1 MAIKFSNNART
12 LIASSVASTDTT
24 ITVEDASV
32 FPTLA
37 EGDVLYLTIANVAN
51 TVTEIVKC
59 TSITDNTLTVT
70 RGVEDTTPRNWTT
83 EDNVSSRLTTELL
96 ETITSREYL
105 GLETNDDVTF
115 NSITLGGGDTGEGK
129 LVWNNTDNTVDIEY
143 NGVTLQVGQEQHFYG
158 KAVGAI
164 ADGEVVMF
172 AGAQGDH
179 LLMTKADASAEGFR
193 EEWVIGVATQDF
205 ANNEY
210 GYVTT
215 FGAVRNLDTSGFSEG
230 DLLYFDVTT
239 PGALTN
245 VEPAKPNHTVL
256 VAAAT
261 RSHATEGTI
270 FVRPSFRSA
279 FNELHNVDVTNASDK
294 DIVAYDSTTEK
305 WVSTSTPTLDKVTL
319 TPADDIS
326 HSEGSVY
333 YNSEYKALTV
343 FSDISDVSLQ
353 VGLEDWVRV
362 YNGTGSVI
370 ASGTPVYTLGVMGEA
385 LSVAPANAVS
395 EAASQVMGIATH
407 DIAVGGYGFVTERG
421 LVSGIDTSAL
431 TAGERVHLGPAG
443 GLQVAAPTYPYF
455 PVDLGTCVVSDA
467 TNGYLYVNIIEHTME
482 QFRVTG
488 NTHLGGSLTV
498 EGDLV
503 VQGTQTITNEANL
516 SISDSFIYLNSGD
529 TIGQAGTT
537 FTGTGL
543 DDAYF
548 NNHYEG
554 TTTTTYY
561 VRIDGVGTGTGGVD
575 TFEWSKDN
583 FTTTEATGVDL
594 ANQVSL
600 DNNIGIHFNA
610 TTGHT
615 SGDVWSGTAAP
626 VNVDSGWFT
635 NYNTGTE
642 GVGYTHAGVFLDTS
656 DNSKFKFLKEY
667 SPEPS
672 GNIDLEDESVVLG
685 TIVAQ
690 SFEGLATNSSKLNG
704 QLPSYYLNYN
714 NFTNTP
720 TIGNGSISVS
730 GSDGLSGSGSFALND
745 TSDTTVTLSNSD
757 KGSSQNIFKTVA
769 STNQSSV
776 IAGSN
781 TATLNLEGGGIVS
794 VTTDPDTNTVTFSAS
809 ETSHADVLVDGDFTA
824 NGFMKRTAEGVYA
837 VDTTSYLPL
846 SGGALTGSVDFN
858 ASGYNFEFKK
868 DTSQRDTLIFT
879 SDNTTKWTV
888 LHSADGNTLNF
899 NGSNGATNS
908 IQISGNRI
916 LTTTDEGSG
925 NGLDADTV
933 DGQHASAFAS
943 SGHTHNYL
951 PLSGGTLTGSLNM
964 NGGVVKAVTNS
975 INATSATTTINMTSS
990 NFHVVNMSTNTTF
1003 SFSNL
1008 ANAVTTSGTI
1018 VIKQDATG
1026 GRSFTLPSECKT
1038 PVGGATIVQSTGAS
1052 TTSILTYLVVSSTE
1066 VLVNY
1071 IGNYA

>member
-51 TVTEIVKC
+51 NVTEIVKC

-83 EDNVSSRLTTELL
+83 DDNVSSRLTTELL

-115 NSITLGGGDTGEGK
+115 NSVTLGGGDTGEGK

-158 KAVGAI
+158 KAVGNI

-179 LLMTKADASAEGFR
+179 LLMTKADASVDGFR

-205 ANNEY
+205 VNNEY

-215 FGAVRNLDTSGFSEG
+215 FGAVRNLDTSAFSEG

-239 PGALTN
+239 AGALTN

-261 RSHATEGTI
+261 RIHSTEGTI
-270 FVRPSFRSA
+270 FVRPSFRSML
-279 FNELHNVDVTNASDK
+279 NELHNVDVDDATNNDV
-294 DIVAYDSTTEK
+294 IAYN
-305 WVSTSTPTLDKVTL
+305 STSGNWENTKDLGLNTVSL
-319 TPADDIS
+319 TPADNVT
-326 HSEGSVY
+326 HTEGKMY

-343 FSDISDVSLQ
+343 FSDISDISLQ
-353 VGLEDWVRV
+353 VGLEDWIRV
-362 YNGTGSVI
+362 YNNTGSVI
-370 ASGTPVYTLGVMGEA
+370 GIGTPVYSLGSMGEA
-385 LSVAPANAVS
+385 LSVAPANATS

-407 DIAVGGYGFVTERG
+407 DIAVGGYGFITERG
-421 LVSGIDTSAL
+421 LVSGIDTSQL
-431 TAGERVHLGPAG
+431 TAGERVHLSPTGA
-443 GLQVAAPTYPYF
+443 LQVAAPTYPYF
-455 PVDLGTCVVSDA
+455 PVDIGTCVVSDN

-488 NTHLGGSLTV
+488 NTHFGGNLTV

-529 TIGQAGTT
+529 TIGDAGTT
-537 FTGTGL
+537 FSGTGL
-543 DDAYF
+543 NDAYF
-548 NNHYEG
+548 TGHYKG
-554 TTTTTYY
+554 TTTITYY

-583 FTTTEATGVDL
+583 FSTTEATGVDL
-594 ANQVSL
+594 TTAGVAL
-600 DNNIGIHFNA
+600 DNNIKILFNA
-610 TTGHT
+610 ATGHT
-615 SGDVWSGTAAP
+615 LGDSWSGTAAP

-656 DNSKFKFLKEY
+656 DSSKFKFIKEY

-672 GNIDLEDESVVLG
+672 GNINLEDESVVLG
-685 TIVAQ
+685 TIVAA
-690 SFEGLATNSSKLNG
+690 SFEGLATDSARLNNE
-704 QLPSYYLNYN
+704 LPSYYLNYN

-720 TIGNGSISVS
+720 TIGNGSITVT
-730 GSDGLSGSGSFALND
+730 GSNGLSGTGTFALND
-745 TSDTTVTLSNSD
+745 TSNSTVTLSNSD
-757 KGSSQNIFKTVA
+757 KGSSQNIFKSISVSGQTSVNADSNNQDVELVAGDNVTITTDDTSKQITIASSDTDTNDYLTGLSFADGTLTASVQNQTDVTVSLDGRYLRDSGDTITGNLNFGDNVKA
-769 STNQSSV
+769 TFGADSDLQIYHNGSSSR
-776 IAGSN
+776 IEDSG
-781 TATLNLEGGGIVS
+781 TGNLEIRGDNVLIRSYTGGEAFIRGFTNAQVDLFYNAA
-794 VTTDPDTNTVTFSAS
+794 VKLATTNTGIDVTG
-809 ETSHADVLVDGDFTA
+809 T
-824 NGFMKRTAEGVYA
+824 
-837 VDTTSYLPL
+837 
-846 SGGALTGSVDFN
+846 
-858 ASGYNFEFKK
+858 
-868 DTSQRDTLIFT
+868 IT
-879 SDNTTKWTV
+879 SD
-888 LHSADGNTLNF
+888 
-899 NGSNGATNS
+899 
-908 IQISGNRI
+908 
-916 LTTTDEGSG
+916 
-925 NGLDADTV
+925 GLTV
-933 DGQHASAFAS
+933 DGISKSVA
-943 SGHTHNYL
+943 NE
-951 PLSGGTLTGSLNM
+951 
-964 NGGVVKAVTNS
+964 VTAN
-975 INATSATTTINMTSS
+975 SATTTIDMTAS

-1003 SFSNL
+1003 SLSNL
-1008 ANAVTTSGTI
+1008 SSAITSSGTI
-1018 VIKQDATG
+1018 IIKQDGTG
-1026 GRSFTLPSECKT
+1026 GRNFTLPSVCKT
-1038 PVGGATIVQSTGAS
+1038 PVGGASIVQSTGAN